1 MLLHVIQKLRP
12 QWDGKLFKVY
22 NFCSLDI
29 ARFCNFFATWS
40 RWQRVSSSSWPLDGA
55 DTSGQRKP
63 EVLLKM
69 FRGIQRYYIVT
80 VYFCECSIVG
90 IIRCLPSPPVS
101 VKEWIWGR
109 ESSHPPYQLLAWGL
123 SAPGPDVRLASFR
136 YLTTIFSL
144 LSSSVF
150 YVHILCE
157 SKNKKFQRRS
167 LITEHLYKQYDR

>member
-1 MLLHVIQKLRP
+1 MGNFLRSIIFVLWTLHDFAI
-12 QWDGKLFKVY
+12 
-22 NFCSLDI
+22 
-29 ARFCNFFATWS
+29 FFATWS
-40 RWQRVSSSSWPLDGA
+40 RWQLVSSSSWPLDGA

-63 EVLLKM
+63 EVHLKM

-123 SAPGPDVRLASFR
+123 SAPGPDVRLALSR

-167 LITEHLYKQYDR
+167 LITEHLYIQYDC